1 MENGDVSWED
11 EEYFIKWEMYMRSQ
25 KENKSGNEDIA
36 DYNYH
41 SDLVS
46 PKEIEVE
53 EFELKEESDPNP
65 KEVEERGFG
74 LTEESAENFE
84 DEKPVCINI
93 KSNFL
98 SKDISSEVRPVR
110 GRGKPRGPYKKS
122 KKVDPGVNTPTSG
135 LNGSIYCDIC
145 EKTIIVK
152 KRTTLTLHKF
162 KVHDIKNCDK
172 CGKLYNKFSN
182 FASHVTRYCPCLPK
196 VKVKCGFC
204 GRGLASK
211 FRLKEHIKAKHSERE
226 LCDICDKM
234 VVNLSEHKEQEHN
247 PNHIKSIKQCHL
259 CGFTSSLKTS
269 MYRHMQ
275 SRHKEHVMVNCPYC
289 GKQVRDLNL
298 TTHIRTKQ
306 CDRPE
311 EERTLVRFQCDQCEK
326 TFTHK
331 KGLRDHIKNVHNQEK
346 NFKCELCDYKSFI
359 KANVYLH
366 VKRVHEKRALY
377 VPCPHCDEQVI
388 NVEYHIKIVHKEV
401 LV

>member
-1 MENGDVSWED
+1 
-11 EEYFIKWEMYMRSQ
+11 
-25 KENKSGNEDIA
+25 
-36 DYNYH
+36 
-41 SDLVS
+41 
-46 PKEIEVE
+46 
-53 EFELKEESDPNP
+53 
-65 KEVEERGFG
+65 
-74 LTEESAENFE
+74 
-84 DEKPVCINI
+84 
-93 KSNFL
+93 
-98 SKDISSEVRPVR
+98 
-110 GRGKPRGPYKKS
+110 
-122 KKVDPGVNTPTSG
+122 
-135 LNGSIYCDIC
+135 
-145 EKTIIVK
+145 
-152 KRTTLTLHKF
+152 
-162 KVHDIKNCDK
+162 
-172 CGKLYNKFSN
+172 
-182 FASHVTRYCPCLPK
+182 
-196 VKVKCGFC
+196 
-204 GRGLASK
+204 
-211 FRLKEHIKAKHSERE
+211 
-226 LCDICDKM
+226 
-234 VVNLSEHKEQEHN
+234 
-247 PNHIKSIKQCHL
+247 
-259 CGFTSSLKTS
+259 

-346 NFKCELCDYKSFI
+346 NFKCELCDYKSFS